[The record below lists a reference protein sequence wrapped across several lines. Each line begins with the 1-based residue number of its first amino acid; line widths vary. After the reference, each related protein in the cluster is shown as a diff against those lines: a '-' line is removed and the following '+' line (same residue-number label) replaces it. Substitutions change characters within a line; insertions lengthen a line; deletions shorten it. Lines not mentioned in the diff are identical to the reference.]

1 MPVRLDVPPELMGR
15 GIFPATA
22 ARGFRLSLDVAEPW
36 GGGRIAGR
44 VELAGEPDPRSIT
57 VGVTCHAAWIDVA
70 PQVVGKGPRLSP
82 AVLYDLRARHRG
94 IWLDEP
100 MWQARVEVG
109 ALDDANWRRFDVTV
123 PEGLP
128 RAVEGTFTAFRYAVT
143 ATRRRRLGQVTAS
156 VPILLV
162 EERTVPVIRIER
174 SPTASWRLIEWRAP
188 AETGGRSDSV
198 EIAFDERRPEDAPRD
213 GETPE
218 QELLRLVY
226 RRGE

>member
-1 MPVRLDVPPELMGR
+1 VAVRLDVPPELMGR
-15 GIFPATA
+15 GIHPPAA
-22 ARGFRLSLDVAEPW
+22 GRGFRLSLDAAEPW
-36 GGGRIAGR
+36 CGGAISGR
-44 VELAGEPDPRSIT
+44 VELDGEPDPRPIT
-57 VGVTCHAAWIDVA
+57 VAVTCHAAWIDIA
-70 PQVVGKGPRLSP
+70 PQAVGKGRSFSP
-82 AVLYDLRARHRG
+82 GAMYDLRARHRG

-109 ALDDANWRRFDVTV
+109 ALDDANWRRFAVTV
-123 PEGLP
+123 PDGLP

-143 ATRRRRLGQVTAS
+143 ATRRRRLGQVMAS

-162 EERTVPVIRIER
+162 EQRTVPVIRIER

-188 AETGGRSDSV
+188 DETGGRSESV
-198 EIAFDERRPEDAPRD
+198 EISFDERRPEDAPRA